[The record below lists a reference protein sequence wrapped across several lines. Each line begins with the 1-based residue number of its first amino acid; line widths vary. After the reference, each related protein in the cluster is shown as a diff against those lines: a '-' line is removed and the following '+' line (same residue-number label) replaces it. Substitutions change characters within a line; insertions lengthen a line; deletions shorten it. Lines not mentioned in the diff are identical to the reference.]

1 MSWRRAKG
9 ISMWSLKL
17 PDVWR
22 SGEEGRGML
31 LPITWRTRKRMKDC
45 GKSEESEESEER
57 RWRRGGGL
65 QFSLCSDCFHRCAI
79 PFVAD
84 RKSVV

>member
-45 GKSEESEESEER
+45 G
-57 RWRRGGGL
+57 
-65 QFSLCSDCFHRCAI
+65 
-79 PFVAD
+79 D